1 MDPNNR
7 LLKNDPSAPIHEMMI
22 DGIRVSYSSLI
33 GSAMYAMLGTHPEL
47 AYAVGVLGRF
57 SSNPGNSHWAAAKRV
72 LRYLQHAKELCLTFD
87 GNARGDMRFIGYSD
101 SSWSDNT
108 NTSQSTSGYIFI
120 IGGGAIGWSSKR
132 QNLVAL
138 SSTEAEYIGL
148 SNAGQQLCWLRTF
161 FEDIGYSQEIPTT
174 LFCNNQGAIILT
186 KDPEYRTKTKH
197 IQWKYHYIRDDV
209 VAKGQAIIQ
218 YIPTDDMVADIFTK
232 PLSLEKFEKFSH
244 ALGLRFRSSGS
255 VKM

>member
-1 MDPNNR
+1 M
-7 LLKNDPSAPIHEMMI
+7 
-22 DGIRVSYSSLI
+22 
-33 GSAMYAMLGTHPEL
+33 
-47 AYAVGVLGRF
+47 
-57 SSNPGNSHWAAAKRV
+57 
-72 LRYLQHAKELCLTFD
+72 
-87 GNARGDMRFIGYSD
+87 
-101 SSWSDNT
+101 
-108 NTSQSTSGYIFI
+108 SGYTFI
-120 IGGGAIGWSSKR
+120 IGGGAIGWSSKW

-174 LFCNNQGAIILT
+174 LFCDNQGAIVLT
-186 KDPEYRTKTKH
+186 KDLEYCAKTKH